1 MPDKQSHLTDPVPHT
16 DPALSLAQSMV
27 VSSDT
32 PLLLLGSD
40 LVVIVASLSFC
51 RAFGL
56 DPQLVNG
63 KPVLEMGSGEWNLSR
78 LKSLLTATG
87 SGGADIDK
95 YEMDLVS
102 PDGGSTRCLE
112 LSAHVLAYDD
122 PSETR
127 MILSVV
133 DTTDARAAAII
144 KDGLIADKVMLMRE
158 LQHRIANS
166 LQIIASVLMQSARR
180 VTNDETRDSLQVA
193 HNRVLSVNTIQ
204 KHLTSAGADDV
215 ELRPYFTQLCQS
227 IGASMIAFPNEL
239 SIAVDCEDVH
249 VSFDTSISL
258 GLIVTEL
265 VINSLKHAFPDDA
278 GGKITVSYKTQAADW
293 SLSVIDDGIG
303 MPAGTSSTAGAVAGL
318 GTSIIEALARQLRAR
333 TVIVDAHPGTSVSI
347 VHESS
352 KAIGSDPLPLV
363 EAI

>member
-1 MPDKQSHLTDPVPHT
+1 MPDTHFPFTDRVPLT

-27 VSSDT
+27 VSSGT
-32 PLLLLGSD
+32 PLILLDSD
-40 LVVIVASLSFC
+40 LLVIAASLSFC

-102 PDGGSTRCLE
+102 PDGSGTRCLE

-127 MILSVV
+127 MVLSVV
-133 DTTDARAAAII
+133 DTTDARAAEII

-180 VTNDETRDSLQVA
+180 VTNDETRDYLQVA
-193 HNRVLSVNTIQ
+193 HNRVLSVATIQ
-204 KHLTSAGADDV
+204 KHLTSAGTDDV
-215 ELRPYFTQLCQS
+215 ALRPYFTQLCQS
-227 IGASMIAFPNEL
+227 IAASMIAFPDEL
-239 SIAVDCEDVH
+239 SITVECEDV
-249 VSFDTSISL
+249 VVPSDTSISL

-265 VINSLKHAFPDDA
+265 VINSLKHAFPNDA
-278 GGKITVSYKTQAADW
+278 GGTIIVRYQTEGGGW
-293 SLSVIDDGIG
+293 SLSVLDDGIG
-303 MPAGTSSTAGAVAGL
+303 MPAGTSGKPGAVAGL
-318 GTSIIEALARQLRAR
+318 GTSIIEALARQLQAR
-333 TVIVDAHPGTSVSI
+333 TVIADAHPGTNVSI
-347 VHESS
+347 VRESS
-352 KAIGSDPLPLV
+352 KAIGSGPLPLV